1 MLLLVVVFCGR
12 YDICL
17 LPLSDIRRIG
27 ICLIGHQRRIISSI
41 QSLRLQL
48 HHIQQNG
55 FQVWE
60 LCTKTD
66 CVCTLSWRLT
76 SLPWHRHSNN
86 CTNTRLLGVAGTT
99 RCSCE
104 SRRLLNH
111 MWVWLK
117 HTHHLMDHSQYSLHN
132 NQPLSALAK
141 CGLFVISANT
151 SIHLNLGLSL
161 VSIQVFTNTSS
172 LSKWQSNGFYWLWM
186 VSSPVTSWPEKMW
199 IGVKVWWCV
208 VQNGIFNNNLFSR
221 LM

>member
-1 MLLLVVVFCGR
+1 MLNVVIVQ
-12 YDICL
+12 I
-17 LPLSDIRRIG
+17 
-27 ICLIGHQRRIISSI
+27 IISSSI
-41 QSLRLQL
+41 LWLSQCLSSPPQRHQAHWDLFDWSPEANHKQHTVSSPAASPHPTEWLSSVR
-48 HHIQQNG
+48 
-55 FQVWE
+55 E
-60 LCTKTD
+60 LFTKTD

-76 SLPWHRHSNN
+76 SLPWHHHSNN

-172 LSKWQSNGFYWLWM
+172 LSK
-186 VSSPVTSWPEKMW
+186 
-199 IGVKVWWCV
+199 
-208 VQNGIFNNNLFSR
+208 
-221 LM
+221 